1 MRIIISEKANAA
13 KKIAQFLAEGPVRE
27 GKHRSVPH
35 HTFTWRGEECVS
47 VGLKGHVLN
56 LEYPEEYSNWQKVEP
71 SALIDAEIRKS
82 VSEKGVA
89 EAVRALSKKADA
101 IIIATDFDREGE
113 LIGVEALSLAF
124 EANPGL
130 MDHVQRSRF
139 SALTKGEVTRAFDE
153 LVEVSTELAAA
164 GEARQDIDLIWG
176 ATLTRWVSRATKRYG
191 SAFLSVGRVQSPTLV
206 LIAERERE
214 RRAFIAEPYWE
225 IEASLRN
232 GEAFTARHATA
243 RFWEEAAARSAHEN
257 LTDVARVTEVKE
269 KSATRPAP
277 IPFNTT
283 GFLSAAANI
292 GISPSRAARL
302 AEDLY
307 TDGYLSYPRT
317 DNTVYPVSLDLRE
330 VLGELKRVEGVGPYA
345 EKLLSS
351 EKLSPTRGK
360 KETTD
365 HPPIYPTGY
374 ASKNALRDDQ
384 WKIYQLV
391 VRRFL
396 ATLSA
401 PAKTLRTTV
410 RLESGGEPLVSGGTV
425 VTQEGWLAVYPYGR
439 RPDEEIPSL
448 SEGQEVQ
455 VTGTE
460 LLSKET
466 QPPGRYGQGRLLR
479 LMEELG
485 LGTKATRPSI
495 IQNLYDRGY
504 VHDDPL
510 VPTETGIAVAYALK
524 DFASEIATHEMTA
537 ELERSMDQI
546 SEGSISKDTV
556 VDESRDVLRRVY
568 EHLESSEEQFAD
580 IVWDG
585 IRGDSILGPCKKCG
599 ENLTIRKAKK
609 SGKRFAGCSGYPD
622 CDQTYSLPPRGEIV
636 SLGTLCEECGS
647 PEVKVLGGRRPW
659 ITCIDL
665 QCPKQQ
671 EKRKVAAE
679 AKAAK
684 AEAAEAAKAAKA
696 ASNGDEEGGEGVSKT
711 QKKTTAKPASKTRKP
726 AGTRARAKTST
737 TAKANGKTST
747 RANTKANGKTKAVEE
762 AGTQELE
769 KSTT

>member
-1 MRIIISEKANAA
+1 MRLIISEKANAA
-13 KKIAQFLAEGPVRE
+13 KKIAQFLTEGSVKD

-35 HTFTWRGEECVS
+35 HTFAWNGEECVS

-71 SALIDAEIRKS
+71 SSLIDAEIQKN

-89 EAVRALSKKADA
+89 EAVRSLAKKADELV
-101 IIIATDFDREGE
+101 IATDFDREGE

-124 EANPGL
+124 EANPKL

-139 SALTKGEVTRAFDE
+139 SALTKGEVTRAFE
-153 LVEVSTELAAA
+153 NLVEVSRDLAAA

-214 RRAFIAEPYWE
+214 RRAFISEPYWE
-225 IEASLRN
+225 IEANLKN
-232 GEAFTARHATA
+232 GEAFVARHAYGRFREEDAAQTA
-243 RFWEEAAARSAHEN
+243 YEN
-257 LTDVARVTEVKE
+257 LTETARVTEVKE

-283 GFLSAAANI
+283 GFLTAAANI

-307 TDGYLSYPRT
+307 TDGYISYPRT
-317 DNTVYPVSLDLRE
+317 DNTVYPGSLDMRE
-330 VLGELKRVEGVGPYA
+330 VLGQLKRVEGVGPYA
-345 EKLLSS
+345 EKLLSAG
-351 EKLSPTRGK
+351 KLSPTRGK

-365 HPPIYPTGY
+365 HPPIYPTGR
-374 ASKNALRDDQ
+374 ATKGALRDGQ
-384 WKIYQLV
+384 WKIYQLI

-401 PAKTLRTTV
+401 PAKSLRTTV
-410 RLESGGEPLVSGGTV
+410 RLESGGEPLISGGTV

-439 RPDEEIPSL
+439 KPDEEMPSL
-448 SEGQEVQ
+448 SEGQEVK
-455 VTGTE
+455 VE
-460 LLSKET
+460 AKNLLAKET
-466 QPPGRYGQGRLLR
+466 QPPGRYGQGRLIR
-479 LMEELG
+479 LMEDLG

-510 VPTETGIAVAYALK
+510 VPTETGIAVAQALK

-537 ELERSMDQI
+537 ELERSMDEI
-546 SEGSISKDTV
+546 SEGKTSKDVV

-568 EHLESSEEQFAD
+568 EHLENSEEEFAD
-580 IVWDG
+580 IVWGG
-585 IRGDSILGPCKKCG
+585 IREDSVLGPCKKCG
-599 ENLTIRKAKK
+599 RKLTIRRARK
-609 SGKRFAGCSGYPD
+609 SGKRFAGCEGYPE
-622 CDQTYSLPPRGEIV
+622 CDQTYSLPPRGEIIP
-636 SLGTLCEECGS
+636 LGSLCEACGS
-647 PEVKVLGGRRPW
+647 PEIKVVGGRRPW
-659 ITCIDL
+659 ITCIDM

-671 EKRKVAAE
+671 EKRKAAAE

-684 AEAAEAAKAAKA
+684 ADAAAA
-696 ASNGDEEGGEGVSKT
+696 ASNGDEEGGERVSKT
-711 QKKTTAKPASKTRKP
+711 RTKATSKSPSKAKKP
-726 AGTRARAKTST
+726 AGTRA
-737 TAKANGKTST
+737 KAETN
-747 RANTKANGKTKAVEE
+747 
-762 AGTQELE
+762 AGA
-769 KSTT
+769 

>member
-1 MRIIISEKANAA
+1 MRLIISEKANAA
-13 KKIAQFLAEGPVRE
+13 KKIAQFLAEGPVKE

-35 HTFTWRGEECVS
+35 HTFEWGDEECVS

-56 LEYPEEYSNWQKVEP
+56 PEYPEEYSNWQKVEP
-71 SALIDAEIRKS
+71 SNLIDAEIQKS

-89 EAVRALSKKADA
+89 EAVRSLSKKADRVV
-101 IIIATDFDREGE
+101 IATDFDREGE

-124 EANPGL
+124 EANPSL
-130 MDHVQRSRF
+130 VDHVERARF

-153 LVEVSTELAAA
+153 LVEVSRDLAAA

-214 RRAFIAEPYWE
+214 RRAFVPEPYWE
-225 IEASLRN
+225 IEANLKN
-232 GEAFTARHATA
+232 GEAFTARHAHG
-243 RFWEEAAARSAHEN
+243 RFREEDAARTAYEK
-257 LTDVARVTEVKE
+257 LTEIATITEVKE

-283 GFLSAAANI
+283 GFLAAAASI

-307 TDGYLSYPRT
+307 TDGYISYPRT
-317 DNTVYPVSLDLRE
+317 DNTVYPSSVDLRE
-330 VLGELKRVEGVGPYA
+330 VLGQLRRAEEVGPNV
-345 EKLLSS
+345 EKLL
-351 EKLSPTRGK
+351 EKGKLSPTRGK

-365 HPPIYPTGY
+365 HPPIYPTGR
-374 ASKNALRDDQ
+374 ASKGALRDDQ

-410 RLESGGEPLVSGGTV
+410 RLESGGEPLISGGTV

-439 RPDEEIPSL
+439 RPDEEMPSL
-448 SEGQEVQ
+448 SEGQEVK
-455 VTGTE
+455 VE
-460 LLSKET
+460 AKDLLAKET
-466 QPPGRYGQGRLLR
+466 QPPGRYGQGRLIR
-479 LMEELG
+479 LMEDLG

-510 VPTETGIAVAYALK
+510 VPTETGIAVAQALK

-537 ELERSMDQI
+537 ELERSMDEI
-546 SEGSISKDTV
+546 SEGKTSKDVV

-568 EHLESSEEQFAD
+568 EHLENSEEEFAD
-580 IVWDG
+580 IVWGG
-585 IRGDSILGPCKKCG
+585 IREDSVLGPCKKCG
-599 ENLTIRKAKK
+599 RNLTIRRARK
-609 SGKRFAGCSGYPD
+609 SGKRFAGCEGYPE
-622 CDQTYSLPPRGEIV
+622 CDQTYSLPPRGEIIP
-636 SLGTLCEECGS
+636 LGTLCEACGS
-647 PEVKVLGGRRPW
+647 PEIKVVGGRRPW
-659 ITCIDL
+659 ITCIDMS
-665 QCPKQQ
+665 CSKQQ
-671 EKRKVAAE
+671 ERRKAAAE
-679 AKAAK
+679 AKAART
-684 AEAAEAAKAAKA
+684 EA
-696 ASNGDEEGGEGVSKT
+696 DGEGNGSVKGSERASST
-711 QKKTTAKPASKTRKP
+711 TRKKGAPKSSLKKSSAKTRKKP
-726 AGTRARAKTST
+726 AGVGAKS
-737 TAKANGKTST
+737 N
-747 RANTKANGKTKAVEE
+747 E
-762 AGTQELE
+762 
-769 KSTT
+769 

>member
-1 MRIIISEKANAA
+1 MRLIISEKANAA
-13 KKIAQFLAEGPVRE
+13 KKIAQFLAEGPVKE

-35 HTFTWRGEECVS
+35 HTFEWGDEECVS

-56 LEYPEEYSNWQKVEP
+56 PEYPEEYSNWQKVEP
-71 SALIDAEIRKS
+71 SNLIDAEIQKS

-89 EAVRALSKKADA
+89 EAVRSLSKKADRVV
-101 IIIATDFDREGE
+101 IATDFDREGE

-124 EANPGL
+124 EANPSL
-130 MDHVQRSRF
+130 VDHVERARF

-153 LVEVSTELAAA
+153 LVEVSRDLAAA

-214 RRAFIAEPYWE
+214 RRAFVPEPYWE
-225 IEASLRN
+225 IEANLKN
-232 GEAFTARHATA
+232 GEAFTARHAHG
-243 RFWEEAAARSAHEN
+243 RFREEDAARTAYEK
-257 LTDVARVTEVKE
+257 LTEIATITEVKE

-283 GFLSAAANI
+283 GFLAAAAGI

-307 TDGYLSYPRT
+307 TDGYISYPRT
-317 DNTVYPVSLDLRE
+317 DNTVYPSSVDLRE
-330 VLGELKRVEGVGPYA
+330 VLGQLRRAEEVGPYV
-345 EKLLSS
+345 EKLL
-351 EKLSPTRGK
+351 EKGKLSPTRGK

-365 HPPIYPTGY
+365 HPPIYPTGR
-374 ASKNALRDDQ
+374 ASKGALRDDQ

-410 RLESGGEPLVSGGTV
+410 RLESGGEPLISGGTV

-439 RPDEEIPSL
+439 RPDEEMPSL
-448 SEGQEVQ
+448 SEGQEVK
-455 VTGTE
+455 VE
-460 LLSKET
+460 AKDLLAKET
-466 QPPGRYGQGRLLR
+466 QPPGRYGQGRLIR
-479 LMEELG
+479 LMEDLG

-510 VPTETGIAVAYALK
+510 VPTETGIAVAQALK

-537 ELERSMDQI
+537 ELERSMDEI
-546 SEGSISKDTV
+546 SEGKTSKDVV

-568 EHLESSEEQFAD
+568 EHLENSEEEFAD
-580 IVWDG
+580 IVWGG
-585 IRGDSILGPCKKCG
+585 IREDSVLGPCKKCG
-599 ENLTIRKAKK
+599 RNLTIRRARK
-609 SGKRFAGCSGYPD
+609 SGKRFAGCEGYPE
-622 CDQTYSLPPRGEIV
+622 CDQTYSLPPRGEIIP
-636 SLGTLCEECGS
+636 LGTLCEACGS
-647 PEVKVLGGRRPW
+647 PEIKVVGGRRPW
-659 ITCIDL
+659 ITCIDMS
-665 QCPKQQ
+665 CSKQQ
-671 EKRKVAAE
+671 ERRKAAAE
-679 AKAAK
+679 AKAART
-684 AEAAEAAKAAKA
+684 EA
-696 ASNGDEEGGEGVSKT
+696 DGEGNGSVKGSERASST
-711 QKKTTAKPASKTRKP
+711 TRKKGAPKSSLKKSSAKTRKKP
-726 AGTRARAKTST
+726 AGVGAKS
-737 TAKANGKTST
+737 N
-747 RANTKANGKTKAVEE
+747 E
-762 AGTQELE
+762 
-769 KSTT
+769 

>member
-1 MRIIISEKANAA
+1 MRLIISEKANAA
-13 KKIAQFLAEGPVRE
+13 KKISQFLAEGPVKD

-35 HTFTWRGEECVS
+35 HTFSWKGEECVS

-56 LEYPEEYSNWQKVEP
+56 PEYPEEYSNWQKVEP
-71 SALIDAEIRKS
+71 SSLIDAEILKS

-101 IIIATDFDREGE
+101 VIIATDFDREGE

-124 EANPGL
+124 EANSKL
-130 MDHVQRSRF
+130 MDNVQRARF

-153 LVEVSTELAAA
+153 LVEVSRELAAA

-206 LIAERERE
+206 LISERERE
-214 RRAFIAEPYWE
+214 RRAFIPEPYWE
-225 IEASLRN
+225 IEANLQN
-232 GEAFTARHATA
+232 GEAFTARHAA
-243 RFWEEAAARSAHEN
+243 GRFKEEEAAKAAYKN
-257 LTDVARVTEVKE
+257 LTQTALVTEVKE

-277 IPFNTT
+277 VPFNTT
-283 GFLSAAANI
+283 GFLTAAANI

-307 TDGYLSYPRT
+307 TDGYISYPRT
-317 DNTVYPVSLDLRE
+317 DNTVYPSSLDLRE
-330 VLGELKRVEGVGPYA
+330 VLGQLTKVEDVGQHA
-345 EKLLSS
+345 ERLLES

-360 KETTD
+360 KQTTD

-374 ASKNALRDDQ
+374 ASKKALRDDQ

-396 ATLSA
+396 ATLST

-410 RLESGGEPLVSGGTV
+410 RLDSGGEPLVAGGTV
-425 VTQEGWLAVYPYGR
+425 VTEEGWLAVYPYGR
-439 RPDEEIPSL
+439 RADEEIPML
-448 SEGQEVQ
+448 NEGQEVR

-460 LLSKET
+460 LFAKET

-479 LMEELG
+479 VMEDLG

-510 VPTETGIAVAYALK
+510 VPTETGMAVAQALK
-524 DFASEIATHEMTA
+524 DFASEIATHEMTS
-537 ELERSMDQI
+537 ELERSMDEI
-546 SEGSISKDTV
+546 SEGRISKDSV
-556 VDESRDVLRRVY
+556 VDRSRDVLRQVY
-568 EHLESSEEQFAD
+568 GHLESSQEKFAD

-585 IRGDSILGPCKKCG
+585 IREDSVLGPCKKCG
-599 ENLTIRKAKK
+599 NNLTVRRAKK
-609 SGKRFAGCSGYPD
+609 SGKRFAGCSGYPE
-622 CDQTYSLPPRGEIV
+622 CDQTYSLPPRGEIIP
-636 SLGTLCEECGS
+636 LGTLCDACGS
-647 PEVKVLGGRRPW
+647 PEIKVVGGRRPW
-659 ITCIDL
+659 ITCIDM

-671 EKRKVAAE
+671 EKRAAAAAKKAE
-679 AKAAK
+679 KAATNGEDDQNGGGHESAPTAQK
-684 AEAAEAAKAAKA
+684 RA
-696 ASNGDEEGGEGVSKT
+696 AS
-711 QKKTTAKPASKTRKP
+711 KKASAKKKSTE
-726 AGTRARAKTST
+726 AREPVRST
-737 TAKANGKTST
+737 T
-747 RANTKANGKTKAVEE
+747 
-762 AGTQELE
+762 
-769 KSTT
+769 

>member
-1 MRIIISEKANAA
+1 MRLIISEKANAA
-13 KKIAQFLAEGPVRE
+13 KKIAQFLAEGPVKE

-35 HTFTWRGEECVS
+35 HTFEWGDEECVS

-56 LEYPEEYSNWQKVEP
+56 PEYPEEYSNWQKVEP
-71 SALIDAEIRKS
+71 SNLIDAEIQKS

-89 EAVRALSKKADA
+89 EAVRSLSKKADRVV
-101 IIIATDFDREGE
+101 IATDFDREGE

-124 EANPGL
+124 EANPSL
-130 MDHVQRSRF
+130 VDHVERARF

-153 LVEVSTELAAA
+153 LVEVSRYLAAA

-214 RRAFIAEPYWE
+214 RRAFVPEPYWE
-225 IEASLRN
+225 IEANLKN
-232 GEAFTARHATA
+232 GEAFTARHAHG
-243 RFWEEAAARSAHEN
+243 RFREEDAARTAYEK
-257 LTDVARVTEVKE
+257 LTEIATITEVKE

-283 GFLSAAANI
+283 GFLAAAASI

-307 TDGYLSYPRT
+307 TDGYISYPRT
-317 DNTVYPVSLDLRE
+317 DNTVYPSSVDLRE
-330 VLGELKRVEGVGPYA
+330 VLGQLRRAEEVGPNV
-345 EKLLSS
+345 EKLL
-351 EKLSPTRGK
+351 EKGKLSPTRGK

-365 HPPIYPTGY
+365 HPPIYPTGR
-374 ASKNALRDDQ
+374 ASKGALRDDQ

-410 RLESGGEPLVSGGTV
+410 RLESGGEPLISGGTV

-439 RPDEEIPSL
+439 RPDEEMPSL
-448 SEGQEVQ
+448 SEGQEVK
-455 VTGTE
+455 VE
-460 LLSKET
+460 AKDLLAKET
-466 QPPGRYGQGRLLR
+466 QPPGRYGQGRLIR
-479 LMEELG
+479 LMEDLG

-510 VPTETGIAVAYALK
+510 VPTETGIAVAQALK

-537 ELERSMDQI
+537 ELERSMDEI
-546 SEGSISKDTV
+546 SEGKTSKDVV

-568 EHLESSEEQFAD
+568 EHLENSEEEFAD
-580 IVWDG
+580 IVWGG
-585 IRGDSILGPCKKCG
+585 IREDSVLGPCKKCG
-599 ENLTIRKAKK
+599 RNLTIRRARK
-609 SGKRFAGCSGYPD
+609 SGKRFAGCEGYPE
-622 CDQTYSLPPRGEIV
+622 CDQTYSLPPRGEIIP
-636 SLGTLCEECGS
+636 LGTLCEACGS
-647 PEVKVLGGRRPW
+647 PEIKVVGGRRPW
-659 ITCIDL
+659 ITCIDMS
-665 QCPKQQ
+665 CSKQQ
-671 EKRKVAAE
+671 ERRKAAAE
-679 AKAAK
+679 AKAART
-684 AEAAEAAKAAKA
+684 EA
-696 ASNGDEEGGEGVSKT
+696 DGEGNGSVKGSERASST
-711 QKKTTAKPASKTRKP
+711 TRKKGAPKSSLKKSSAKTRKKP
-726 AGTRARAKTST
+726 AGVGAKS
-737 TAKANGKTST
+737 N
-747 RANTKANGKTKAVEE
+747 E
-762 AGTQELE
+762 
-769 KSTT
+769 

>member
-1 MRIIISEKANAA
+1 MRLIISEKANAA
-13 KKIAQFLAEGPVRE
+13 KKIAQFLAEGPVKE

-35 HTFTWRGEECVS
+35 HTFEWGDEECVS

-56 LEYPEEYSNWQKVEP
+56 PEYPEEYSNWQKVEP
-71 SALIDAEIRKS
+71 SNLIDAEIQKS

-89 EAVRALSKKADA
+89 EAVRSLSKKADRVV
-101 IIIATDFDREGE
+101 IATDFDREGE

-124 EANPGL
+124 EANPRL
-130 MDHVQRSRF
+130 VDHVERARF

-153 LVEVSTELAAA
+153 LVEVSRDLAAA

-214 RRAFIAEPYWE
+214 RRAFVPEPYWE
-225 IEASLRN
+225 IEANLKN
-232 GEAFTARHATA
+232 GEAFTARHAHG
-243 RFWEEAAARSAHEN
+243 RFREEDAARTAYEK
-257 LTDVARVTEVKE
+257 LTEIATITEVKE

-283 GFLSAAANI
+283 GFLAAAAGI

-307 TDGYLSYPRT
+307 TDGYISYPRT
-317 DNTVYPVSLDLRE
+317 DNTVYPSSVDLRE
-330 VLGELKRVEGVGPYA
+330 VLGQLRRAEEVGPYV
-345 EKLLSS
+345 EKLL
-351 EKLSPTRGK
+351 ERGKLSPTRGK

-365 HPPIYPTGY
+365 HPPIYPTGR
-374 ASKNALRDDQ
+374 ASKGALRDDQ

-410 RLESGGEPLVSGGTV
+410 RLESGGEPLISGGTV

-439 RPDEEIPSL
+439 RPDEEMPSL
-448 SEGQEVQ
+448 SEGQEVK
-455 VTGTE
+455 VE
-460 LLSKET
+460 AKDLLAKET
-466 QPPGRYGQGRLLR
+466 QPPGRYGQGRLIR
-479 LMEELG
+479 LMEDLG

-510 VPTETGIAVAYALK
+510 VPTETGIAVAQALK

-537 ELERSMDQI
+537 ELERSMDEI
-546 SEGSISKDTV
+546 SEGKISKDAV

-568 EHLESSEEQFAD
+568 EHLENSEEEFAD
-580 IVWDG
+580 IVWGG
-585 IRGDSILGPCKKCG
+585 IREDSVLGPCKKCG
-599 ENLTIRKAKK
+599 RNLTIRRARK
-609 SGKRFAGCSGYPD
+609 SGKRFAGCEGYPE
-622 CDQTYSLPPRGEIV
+622 CDQTYSLPPRGEIIP
-636 SLGTLCEECGS
+636 LGTLCEACGS
-647 PEVKVLGGRRPW
+647 PEIKVVGGRRPW
-659 ITCIDL
+659 ITCIDMS
-665 QCPKQQ
+665 CSKQQ
-671 EKRKVAAE
+671 ERRKAAAE
-679 AKAAK
+679 AKAART
-684 AEAAEAAKAAKA
+684 EADGEG
-696 ASNGDEEGGEGVSKT
+696 NGSVKGGERASST
-711 QKKTTAKPASKTRKP
+711 TRKKGAPKASLKKSSTKTRKKP
-726 AGTRARAKTST
+726 AGVGAKS
-737 TAKANGKTST
+737 N
-747 RANTKANGKTKAVEE
+747 E
-762 AGTQELE
+762 
-769 KSTT
+769 

>member
-1 MRIIISEKANAA
+1 MRLIISEKANAA
-13 KKIAQFLAEGPVRE
+13 KKISQFLAEGPVKD

-35 HTFTWRGEECVS
+35 HTFSWKGEECVS

-56 LEYPEEYSNWQKVEP
+56 PEYPEEYSNWQKVEP
-71 SALIDAEIRKS
+71 SSLIDAEILKS

-101 IIIATDFDREGE
+101 VIIATDFDREGE

-124 EANPGL
+124 EANSEL
-130 MDHVQRSRF
+130 MDNVQRARF

-153 LVEVSTELAAA
+153 LVEVSRELAAA

-206 LIAERERE
+206 LISERERE
-214 RRAFIAEPYWE
+214 RRAFIPEPYWE
-225 IEASLRN
+225 IEANLQN
-232 GEAFTARHATA
+232 GEAFTARHAA
-243 RFWEEAAARSAHEN
+243 GRFKEEEAAKAAYKN
-257 LTDVARVTEVKE
+257 LTQTALVTEVKE

-277 IPFNTT
+277 VPFNTT
-283 GFLSAAANI
+283 GFLTAAANI

-307 TDGYLSYPRT
+307 TDGYISYPRT
-317 DNTVYPVSLDLRE
+317 DNTVYPSSLDLRE
-330 VLGELKRVEGVGPYA
+330 VLGQLTKVEDVGQHA
-345 EKLLSS
+345 ERLLES

-360 KETTD
+360 KQTTD

-374 ASKNALRDDQ
+374 ASKKALRDDQ

-396 ATLSA
+396 ATLST

-410 RLESGGEPLVSGGTV
+410 RLDSGGEPLVAGGTV
-425 VTQEGWLAVYPYGR
+425 VTEEGWLAVYPYGR
-439 RPDEEIPSL
+439 RADEEIPKL
-448 SEGQEVQ
+448 NEGQEVR

-460 LLSKET
+460 LFAKET

-479 LMEELG
+479 VMEDLG

-510 VPTETGIAVAYALK
+510 VPTETGMAVAQALK
-524 DFASEIATHEMTA
+524 DFASEIATHEMTS
-537 ELERSMDQI
+537 ELERSMDEI
-546 SEGSISKDTV
+546 SEGRISKDSV
-556 VDESRDVLRRVY
+556 VDRSRDVLRQVY
-568 EHLESSEEQFAD
+568 GHLESSQEKFAD

-585 IRGDSILGPCKKCG
+585 IREDSVLGPCKKCG
-599 ENLTIRKAKK
+599 NNLTVRRAKK
-609 SGKRFAGCSGYPD
+609 SGKRFAGCSGYPE
-622 CDQTYSLPPRGEIV
+622 CDQTYSLPPRGEIIP
-636 SLGTLCEECGS
+636 LGTLCDACGS
-647 PEVKVLGGRRPW
+647 PEIKVVGGRRPW
-659 ITCIDL
+659 ITCIDM

-671 EKRKVAAE
+671 EKRAAAAAKKAE
-679 AKAAK
+679 KAATNGEDDQNGGGHESAPMTQK
-684 AEAAEAAKAAKA
+684 KA
-696 ASNGDEEGGEGVSKT
+696 AS
-711 QKKTTAKPASKTRKP
+711 KKASAKKKSTE
-726 AGTRARAKTST
+726 AREPVRST
-737 TAKANGKTST
+737 T
-747 RANTKANGKTKAVEE
+747 
-762 AGTQELE
+762 
-769 KSTT
+769 